1 MKQSS
6 TNQSKL
12 PIRLSASDLQAI
24 RDALRILPVTKP
36 RLSVESLTAL
46 KAFLQAQPG
55 YFFEVTMVDLET
67 ACQALASLA
76 QSATGSQRQSI
87 DETLARATAALLK
100 PGSLFAG
107 PAASDSGSDSNDILI
122 NRRPVVDRN
131 VKVHAY
137 EPSVNAKMK
146 GAGRNGTVTVSNN
159 PGAVFAAICENLDNI
174 AGDSSVLMSLPYE
187 AIPAKTYEAL
197 PKERVILRLEDC
209 GSQEQNSKSMAKL
222 FSEGYRLALSDSS
235 EDLNFAAGLAKIIY
249 LDFRRLGRQALP
261 KRVAE
266 LQRFRLKLLVD
277 NIDTY
282 EDFEFCKAL
291 GLDLFQGRFFLKP
304 DSRSRNVPLSRTAV
318 VELMAALQDP
328 DIRLRDI
335 EHIIGRDV
343 SLSYN
348 LLRFANSAFVGLR
361 RSVESIS
368 HAVGLVGMERIQT
381 WASLILFSTIEEKPR
396 ELVTTAAIRAKMCEQ
411 LADSDDR
418 HRKAML
424 FTVGL
429 LSVLDAILDEPMAK
443 AVSGLP
449 LAPEIHDA
457 LVDHR
462 GTLGRTLEAV
472 LAYEHSDWNDP
483 QLARFD
489 KPALRDSYLE
499 SLGWWRSIS
508 NSLLVQHG

>member
-1 MKQSS
+1 MKQSDA
-6 TNQSKL
+6 NQSKL
-12 PIRLSASDLQAI
+12 SIRLAAPDLQAI
-24 RDALRILPVTKP
+24 RDALRILPVNKP
-36 RLSVESLTAL
+36 RLAVQSLTAL
-46 KAFLQAQPG
+46 KAFLHAPPG
-55 YFFEVTMVDLET
+55 HFLEVTMVDLET

-76 QSATGSQRQSI
+76 QSATGLRRQAI
-87 DETLARATAALLK
+87 DEALARATAALLK

-131 VKVHAY
+131 VNLHAY
-137 EPSVNAKMK
+137 EPGVNTSIE
-146 GAGRNGTVTVSNN
+146 GTGRNGAVTHDSS
-159 PGAVFAAICENLDNI
+159 AVFAAICENLNHI
-174 AGDSSVLMSLPYE
+174 AGDSSVLMNLPYE
-187 AIPAKTYEAL
+187 SISARTYEAL
-197 PKERVILRLEDC
+197 PKERVILRLQDC
-209 GSQEQNSKSMAKL
+209 GSHEQASKSMAKL
-222 FSEGYRLALSDSS
+222 FSEGYRLALSDAS
-235 EDLNFAAGLAKIIY
+235 EELHLVAGLAKIMY

-266 LQRFRLKLLVD
+266 LQGFKLKLLVD

-282 EDFEFCKAL
+282 EDFEFCKAS

-304 DSRSRNVPLSRTAV
+304 NPRSRNVPLSRIAV
-318 VELMAALQDP
+318 VQLMAALQEP
-328 DIRLRDI
+328 DIRLRDV
-335 EHIIGRDV
+335 ENIIGRDV
-343 SLSYN
+343 SLSYK
-348 LLRFANSAFVGLR
+348 LLRFANSAYVGLR

-368 HAVGLVGMERIQT
+368 HAVGLVGIERIQN

-418 HRKAML
+418 NRKAML

-429 LSVLDAILDEPMAK
+429 LSVLDAVLDEPMAK

-449 LAPEIHDA
+449 LTQEIHDA
-457 LVDHR
+457 LVDHK

-472 LAYEHSDWNDP
+472 LAYEHSDWEDS

-489 KPALRDSYLE
+489 KPELRSSYLE
-499 SLGWWRSIS
+499 SLGWWQSIS
-508 NSLLVQHG
+508 NSLLLQYG